1 MKNKIIEKLAGNVL
15 LKFTALLIAFFI
27 WLLVTNTENPVSTEL
42 YTNVPITIVNQDSIA
57 DIGKVVEAEGSGMV
71 TVRVTERRSIRDRL
85 KNSDFYVEAD
95 MENIN
100 EMNSVPLTVICSN
113 PAVSWDEIQIW
124 PSSLK
129 LTLEDKVEQ
138 QFAITVS
145 TVGESSGYEVGAT
158 EIAQGK
164 NIYLA
169 GPRSIMQIIDK
180 VVAQVPA
187 SGLKNDVTKTVALK
201 VYDKN
206 GSELNE
212 NQLNSLEFKDSSGAV
227 ITNREV
233 QVSLKM
239 WRIANDVKMQVETT
253 GTPAFGYRVS
263 AINTIP
269 ATISLAGTEK
279 ALEALG
285 NVLDLS
291 EAISV
296 AGVKE
301 SFSQEIDLTA
311 TVALLPELKLLNGAD
326 PIVTVEIQVEK
337 NGDTSVS
344 VPIGEVEFLNQPRN
358 MSLVFTPAEKLTI
371 PVHAL
376 SEDARELVSGDLKV
390 RVDLSPCSEEGTH
403 ELLAEVEL
411 PEGYELASE
420 VTLTVASA
428 KQTTS
433 SETISAG

>member
-129 LTLEDKVEQ
+129 VTLEDKVEQ

-212 NQLNSLEFKDSSGAV
+212 NQLNSL
-227 ITNREV
+227 
-233 QVSLKM
+233 
-239 WRIANDVKMQVETT
+239 
-253 GTPAFGYRVS
+253 
-263 AINTIP
+263 
-269 ATISLAGTEK
+269 
-279 ALEALG
+279 
-285 NVLDLS
+285 
-291 EAISV
+291 
-296 AGVKE
+296 
-301 SFSQEIDLTA
+301 
-311 TVALLPELKLLNGAD
+311 
-326 PIVTVEIQVEK
+326 
-337 NGDTSVS
+337 
-344 VPIGEVEFLNQPRN
+344 
-358 MSLVFTPAEKLTI
+358 
-371 PVHAL
+371 
-376 SEDARELVSGDLKV
+376 
-390 RVDLSPCSEEGTH
+390 
-403 ELLAEVEL
+403 
-411 PEGYELASE
+411 
-420 VTLTVASA
+420 
-428 KQTTS
+428 
-433 SETISAG
+433 

>member
-1 MKNKIIEKLAGNVL
+1 M
-15 LKFTALLIAFFI
+15 
-27 WLLVTNTENPVSTEL
+27 
-42 YTNVPITIVNQDSIA
+42 
-57 DIGKVVEAEGSGMV
+57 
-71 TVRVTERRSIRDRL
+71 
-85 KNSDFYVEAD
+85 
-95 MENIN
+95 
-100 EMNSVPLTVICSN
+100 
-113 PAVSWDEIQIW
+113 
-124 PSSLK
+124 
-129 LTLEDKVEQ
+129 
-138 QFAITVS
+138 
-145 TVGESSGYEVGAT
+145 
-158 EIAQGK
+158 
-164 NIYLA
+164 
-169 GPRSIMQIIDK
+169 
-180 VVAQVPA
+180 
-187 SGLKNDVTKTVALK
+187 
-201 VYDKN
+201 
-206 GSELNE
+206 
-212 NQLNSLEFKDSSGAV
+212 